1 MINLIRQVYDKM
13 RVYTQIVEICN
24 LYRLRNE
31 SAEGCMKLICNLIYG
46 EKDEFDGTIQ

>member
-1 MINLIRQVYDKM
+1 MINLIKQVYDKM
-13 RVYTQIVEICN
+13 CVYTQIVEICN